1 MLDNIGFSLLDGK
14 FEGKDPVW
22 IQRRAIRDEYLKCWK
37 RWTKLGESRKLFNIS
52 RHLFQVF
59 EATRLWN
66 DIETMYCD
74 EFDVP
79 RVRKLI
85 VKRLQNVLKVI
96 DYLEKE
102 GSGEKKNETVEKASG
117 LRPVNPWKNG
127 MIKIESDDGT
137 FKRVINVEDS
147 LVTVS
152 ELIWDELGL
161 NEDEAEVKSP
171 RVRNV
176 YVGFDLDLHDNG
188 IRDGDTI
195 IFKLTALEKIVEED
209 NEGRLPD
216 TFKAWHALPPVVVY
230 KDNIVRRPKRP
241 TVIKVDGVTYPPRLM
256 EEYHMRKINNEKN
269 AHTLDKSFRER
280 RGY

>member
-96 DYLEKE
+96 CK
-102 GSGEKKNETVEKASG
+102 
-117 LRPVNPWKNG
+117 
-127 MIKIESDDGT
+127 
-137 FKRVINVEDS
+137 
-147 LVTVS
+147 
-152 ELIWDELGL
+152 
-161 NEDEAEVKSP
+161 
-171 RVRNV
+171 
-176 YVGFDLDLHDNG
+176 
-188 IRDGDTI
+188 
-195 IFKLTALEKIVEED
+195 KIVTKPTLRSYVLKCPTIEMCSRVYILTSRKRRL
-209 NEGRLPD
+209 EGKKL
-216 TFKAWHALPPVVVY
+216 
-230 KDNIVRRPKRP
+230 
-241 TVIKVDGVTYPPRLM
+241 
-256 EEYHMRKINNEKN
+256 
-269 AHTLDKSFRER
+269 
-280 RGY
+280 